1 VVIMKRKILCALLS
15 VIFCVMGIVRLDVV
29 ASTDV
34 QSEDIEMSE
43 LFTEDAL
50 IGYAEKQTWGVY
62 LASGNSVINKIS
74 SSKVGAG
81 GTTNAAVRC
90 NVSITSIL
98 EKKNASGSWVRVIS
112 WTQDN
117 ANAFSAGIS
126 KSVTVPSG
134 YYYRVRSYHYAS
146 TDSATSYTNALWV
159 GN

>member
-1 VVIMKRKILCALLS
+1 MKRKILCALLS

-50 IGYAEKQTWGVY
+50 IGYAEKQTWGIY

-81 GTTNAAVRC
+81 V
-90 NVSITSIL
+90 
-98 EKKNASGSWVRVIS
+98 
-112 WTQDN
+112 D
-117 ANAFSAGIS
+117 AFSTKNS
-126 KSVTVPSG
+126 
-134 YYYRVRSYHYAS
+134 RSFSTCFAS
-146 TDSATSYTNALWV
+146 FNITGTIFSFTTQ
-159 GN
+159 

>member
-1 VVIMKRKILCALLS
+1 MRKNFFGILLA
-15 VIFCVMGIVRLDVV
+15 ITICVTGIVNLDVK
-29 ASTDV
+29 ASAEV
-34 QSEDIEMSE
+34 ESEDIDMSC
-43 LFTEDAL
+43 LMTEDAL
-50 IGYAEKQTWGVY
+50 TGYIDNQTWGVY
-62 LASGNSVINKIS
+62 LASGTSTINKIS

-98 EKKNASGSWVRVIS
+98 EKKNSSGSWVRVIS

-117 ANAFSAGIS
+117 TNAFSAGIS

-146 TDSATSYTNALWV
+146 SDSATSYTNALWV

>member
-1 VVIMKRKILCALLS
+1 MKRKILCALLS

-50 IGYAEKQTWGVY
+50 IGYAERQTWGVY

>member
-1 VVIMKRKILCALLS
+1 MSKKILSMFLVVMIC
-15 VIFCVMGIVRLDVV
+15 VIGITQWEVQ
-29 ASTDV
+29 ASETIEC
-34 QSEDIEMSE
+34 EDIDMSC
-43 LFTEDAL
+43 LMTEDAL
-50 IGYAEKQTWGVY
+50 TGYIDNQTWGVY
-62 LASGNSVINKIS
+62 LASGTSTINKIS

-90 NVSITSIL
+90 NVSVTSIL
-98 EKKNASGSWVRVIS
+98 EKKNSSGSWVRVIS

-117 ANAFSAGIS
+117 TNAFSAGIS

-146 TDSATSYTNALWV
+146 SDSATSYTNALWV